1 MSLRL
6 PLLSLAAWAALSTA
20 ATAAPVPA
28 APTVPAAAA
37 AAAPA
42 VVPAPV
48 PAPVTEAQLKGLAA
62 RAIGPAVMGGR
73 ISDLAIDPHHP
84 GVFYVGYAT
93 SGVWKSTN
101 HGVTLAPIFD
111 DQPAQSI
118 GAVAVAPSDSEVVW
132 VGTGEGNDRNSS
144 GWGVGL
150 FKSTD
155 GGGQWAYAGLKDSRT
170 IRRILIH
177 PKNPNIVF
185 AAAGGSLWAE
195 GGERGLYRTT
205 DGGRSWQLV
214 LGAPAPHDALTGCA
228 DVAMDPANPDLLY
241 AALYARQRKPWAFLY
256 GVNATRDAADVGGI
270 FKSTDGGTTWTKL
283 THHLP
288 ARMGRIGLAVAPG
301 KPGTVMAIVQSDE
314 GGTSDIDQ
322 NHSRSGGVFRSED
335 AGATWTRVNSF
346 NPRPFYFS
354 RLAIDPAND
363 RRVYVIAWHVYVSD
377 DAGQTFREDRS
388 GNVHSDVH
396 AIAIQPGSVPPPPAK
411 PAAQPVPPVSA
422 HLLIGTDGGLY
433 QTFDAGENW
442 QFLNSVPSGQ
452 YYRIALDHGTPYRI
466 AGGLQD
472 NTNWVGPSRTFT
484 KEGIRNSDWTMIGG
498 GDGFYTVFDPAD
510 KDVIFAESQGGS
522 VHRFNAR
529 TGEMRDFQPKPTE
542 GSKAFRFQW
551 CAPLIG
557 SAHAPDVL
565 YLGGN
570 RVFKLTHHGETFEII
585 SPDLSYNERDK
596 TTTVGSTAENYAVV
610 YALAESPLQAGR
622 LFAGTDDGRLWVTSD
637 EGRQWTELTAQ
648 VPAEARG
655 KWVARIEPSHSDA
668 GAGYVVFTGYRAG
681 DDTPYVYRFTQLGA
695 AWTRV
700 TGDLPATHPAIVL
713 REDPVNPS
721 VLYLGTEFGLFTS
734 LNAGQNWVK
743 FGGLPAVRVDDIQIH
758 PREADIVVATHGR
771 SLYVFDDSR
780 ALREFTPAVA
790 AQDAHLFSI
799 RPAHGRLLLPGWTD
813 SGGTGFFEGKN
824 PAEGALLT
832 VWVKAFT
839 GEKFKVAIADATGR
853 EVAKF
858 EQAAV
863 PGFTR
868 LSWDLR
874 LQKEYRFD
882 YMGDEAD
889 RFVPPGEY
897 TATFSLKDTQVKQ
910 TFQVTVEAGLP
921 AFGTY
926 RH

>member
-37 AAAPA
+37 APA

-48 PAPVTEAQLKGLAA
+48 SPPVTAAQLKGLAA

-177 PKNPNIVF
+177 PKNPDIVF

-270 FKSTDGGTTWTKL
+270 FKSTDGGTTWTRL
-283 THHLP
+283 TNHLP

-301 KPGTVMAIVQSDE
+301 KPGTVMALVQSDE

-396 AIAIQPGSVPPPPAK
+396 AIVIQPGSVPPPPAK

-542 GSKAFRFQW
+542 GSQAFRFQW

-637 EGRQWTELTAQ
+637 EGRQWTRLRRVHRLPRRRRHALCLP
-648 VPAEARG
+648 VHPARG
-655 KWVARIEPSHSDA
+655 RVDARDRRPA
-668 GAGYVVFTGYRAG
+668 RGASGHRAARGPRQPERPLPRHRVRPLHLAQRRPELGEVRRAARRARGRHPDPPARGRHRRRHPRPLALRVRRQPRAARVHARGRRAG
-681 DDTPYVYRFTQLGA
+681 RAPLQHPARARPPAAAGLDRLRRHRLLRGQESPRGRAAHRVGEGVHGREVQGRHRRRDRPRGRQVRAGRRARLHPAQLG
-695 AWTRV
+695 
-700 TGDLPATHPAIVL
+700 PA
-713 REDPVNPS
+713 
-721 VLYLGTEFGLFTS
+721 
-734 LNAGQNWVK
+734 
-743 FGGLPAVRVDDIQIH
+743 
-758 PREADIVVATHGR
+758 
-771 SLYVFDDSR
+771 
-780 ALREFTPAVA
+780 
-790 AQDAHLFSI
+790 
-799 RPAHGRLLLPGWTD
+799 
-813 SGGTGFFEGKN
+813 
-824 PAEGALLT
+824 PAEGVPLRLHGGRSRPLRAAGRIHRHLQPAGHPGEADLPGHRRGGPALL
-832 VWVKAFT
+832 
-839 GEKFKVAIADATGR
+839 R
-853 EVAKF
+853 H
-858 EQAAV
+858 
-863 PGFTR
+863 
-868 LSWDLR
+868 
-874 LQKEYRFD
+874 
-882 YMGDEAD
+882 
-889 RFVPPGEY
+889 
-897 TATFSLKDTQVKQ
+897 
-910 TFQVTVEAGLP
+910 LP
-921 AFGTY
+921 ALTAAPAHLTGPI
-926 RH
+926 RSPSRR

>member
-1 MSLRL
+1 MKLRFL
-6 PLLSLAAWAALSTA
+6 FPLAAALYVSAAFA
-20 ATAAPVPA
+20 QPVS
-28 APTVPAAAA
+28 
-37 AAAPA
+37 
-42 VVPAPV
+42 
-48 PAPVTEAQLKGLAA
+48 EAQLKGLKA
-62 RAIGPAVMGGR
+62 RAIGPAIMGGR
-73 ISDLAIDPHHP
+73 ISDIALDPHN
-84 GVFYVGYAT
+84 GSVFYVGFAT
-93 SGVWKSTN
+93 SGVWKSSN
-101 HGVTLAPIFD
+101 NGVSLDPIFD

-118 GAVAVAPSDSEVVW
+118 GAVAVAPSDSDTVW

-150 FKSTD
+150 FKSSD
-155 GGGQWAYAGLKDSRT
+155 GGGKWAFAGLKDSRT
-170 IRRILIH
+170 IRRIVIH
-177 PKNPNIVF
+177 PKNPDIVF

-205 DGGRSWQLV
+205 DGGKSWKLV
-214 LGAPAPHDALTGCA
+214 LGAPAPHDAITGCA
-228 DVAMDPANPDLLY
+228 DVAMDPANPDILY

-256 GVNATRDAADVGGI
+256 GVNVTKDGADVGGI

-283 THHLP
+283 TNNLP
-288 ARMGRIGLAVAPG
+288 SQLGRIGLAMAPG

-322 NHSRSGGVFRSED
+322 NHSKRGGVFRSED
-335 AGATWTRVNSF
+335 FGATWTRVNSF

-363 RRVYVIAWHVYVSD
+363 QRVYVIAWHVYVSD
-377 DAGQTFREDRS
+377 DAGKTFREDRS

-396 AIAIQPGSVPPPPAK
+396 AIAIQTGSVPPPPAK
-411 PAAQPVPPVSA
+411 KPDDKDAKPVPPVSQR
-422 HLLIGTDGGLY
+422 LLIGTDGGLY

-452 YYRIALDHGTPYRI
+452 YYRIALDNSTPYRI

-472 NTNWVGPSRTFT
+472 NTNWVGPSRTST

-498 GDGFYTVFDPAD
+498 GDGFYAVFDPAD

-522 VHRFNAR
+522 VHRFNGR
-529 TGEMRDFQPKPTE
+529 TGEMRDSQPKPTE
-542 GSKAFRFQW
+542 GSKGFRFQW

-557 SAHAPDVL
+557 SVHQKDVL

-570 RVFKLTHHGETFEII
+570 RVFKLTNHGETFEII
-585 SPDLSYNERDK
+585 SPDLSHNDRDK
-596 TTTVGSTAENYAVV
+596 TATVGSTAENYAVV
-610 YALAESPLQAGR
+610 YALAESPLAAGR
-622 LFAGTDDGRLWVTSD
+622 LYAGTDDGRLWLTSD
-637 EGRQWTELTAQ
+637 EGKQWTELTDK
-648 VPAEARG
+648 VPADARG
-655 KWVARIEPSHSDA
+655 KWIARIEPSHYDA
-668 GAGYVVFTGYRAG
+668 EAGYVVFTSYRAG
-681 DDTPYVYRFTQLGA
+681 DDTPCIYRFTKLGA
-695 AWTRV
+695 EWTRV
-700 TGDLPATHPAIVL
+700 TGDLPATHAANVL
-713 REDPVNPS
+713 REDLVNPNL
-721 VLYLGTEFGLFTS
+721 LYLGTEFGLFTS
-734 LNAGQNWVK
+734 LNAGKNWVK

-758 PREADIVVATHGR
+758 PREADVVVATHGR

-780 ALREFTPAVA
+780 ALREFTPEIA
-790 AQDAHLFSI
+790 AKDAHLFSI
-799 RPAHGRLLLPGWTD
+799 RPAHGRLQLPGWVD

-832 VWVKAFT
+832 VWVKEFT
-839 GEKFKVAIADATGR
+839 GEKFKVSIADATGR

-882 YMGDEAD
+882 YMGDDAD

-897 TATFSLKDTQVKQ
+897 TATFTLKDTKVKQ
-910 TFQVTVEAGLP
+910 TFKVTVEEGLRS
-921 AFGTY
+921 FGTY
-926 RH
+926 RK